1 MATISGCQSIT
12 AWLED
17 SPVISDTALWHR
29 ALLAIHSHHPAIII
43 TSDTIINRASSWP
56 CAACLTPT
64 HTNKRGGGTQT
75 HSKTPGDIVKKEQ
88 NPKAKSHKIY
98 HQRKHQSQTLMFHP
112 SQPSARQKPLMSR
125 GEKVKIRQT
134 SPARSP
140 QI

>member
-1 MATISGCQSIT
+1 MATISGCQRIT

-17 SPVISDTALWHR
+17 SPVISDTALWHS

-43 TSDTIINRASSWP
+43 ASDTIINQASSWP

-88 NPKAKSHKIY
+88 KPKSQITQDPSSKKTPVPDSHV
-98 HQRKHQSQTLMFHP
+98 SSVSALCQTKAVNE
-112 SQPSARQKPLMSR
+112 S
-125 GEKVKIRQT
+125 G
-134 SPARSP
+134 
-140 QI
+140 